1 MSRPAV
7 RKHTVEVTDHAWQRW
22 LERVGR
28 RPWTPQKLG
37 RMIEKRLN
45 DKIAPGITVFR
56 GMEIRLDLDNGI
68 EAVLV
73 LNDKW
78 ICVTVVDVKTREMVR

>member
-1 MSRPAV
+1 MSRPTV
-7 RKHTVEVTDHAWQRW
+7 RKHTVEVSDHAWQRW

-28 RPWTPQKLG
+28 RPWTPYKLG

-45 DKIAPGITVFR
+45 DKIAPGIRVYR
-56 GMEIRLDLDNGI
+56 GMEVRLDLDNGI

>member
-1 MSRPAV
+1 MSRLSN
-7 RKHTVEVTDHAWQRW
+7 RKHAVEVSDHAWERW

-28 RPWTPQKLG
+28 RPGTAQKLG
-37 RMIEKRLN
+37 RLIEKRLN
-45 DKIAPGITVFR
+45 DKIGPGITVYR

-68 EAVLV
+68 EAVLK

-78 ICVTVVDVKTREMVR
+78 ICVTIMDRQEKMK